1 MEQSSKA
8 FSYLNDLKKT
18 RMIDADVFEKLNRS
32 LTGIESSKELFSY
45 FTKKYMVYN
54 EIELID
60 GDGNSFR
67 IDRLVVDESSTCVVI
82 DYKTSEPMPKDVKQI
97 QTYMNLLEDA
107 NYSVSHGIL
116 IYLPDLRIE
125 KISNQ
130 QLFNE

>member
-1 MEQSSKA
+1 
-8 FSYLNDLKKT
+8 
-18 RMIDADVFEKLNRS
+18 
-32 LTGIESSKELFSY
+32 
-45 FTKKYMVYN
+45 MVYN

-67 IDRLVVDESSTCVVI
+67 IDRLVVDESSTFVVI

-97 QTYMNLLEDA
+97 QTYMTLLEDA